1 MSDTGKSF
9 LGPIAQ
15 WGVAIAV
22 SASIG
27 AAIAT
32 AIHRSPDN
40 ASGATAH
47 GAAVSAEQRGR
58 IESLAKRSL
67 QGVDVLDV
75 GQGPYGMSWA
85 VLAKDGTRQVAWVT
99 PGELSL
105 MLGDLFVGGANLSQ
119 EVRLSIGSGAPV
131 ALPPPAPTGYS
142 NDPVTDL
149 QVMPI
154 AAPVSAPNQGGL
166 DPSGTDLRV
175 AGAFMQV
182 KDSFFSIPLYGN
194 GSGGEILVFA
204 DPDCRFCHD
213 LLQRLNASAA
223 GITSRG
229 IRVRWYPVGV
239 LHPENGHS
247 LQRAAAQLQSGP
259 ADLLAGGV
267 VNAAATVT
275 QESLRRTAMNTKA
288 LGEISPRQIL
298 TPTILF
304 RNHSGQSVVRLGAP
318 TSDEE
323 FVALINGVGK

>member
-1 MSDTGKSF
+1 MSDTRKSLF
-9 LGPIAQ
+9 GPVAR
-15 WGVAIAV
+15 WGAAVAT

-32 AIHRSPDN
+32 VVHRSLEDAPD
-40 ASGATAH
+40 ATVH
-47 GAAVSAEQRGR
+47 GASVPAEQRGR
-58 IESLAKRSL
+58 IESLAKASL
-67 QGVDVLDV
+67 MGVEVLGV

-85 VLAKDGTRQVAWVT
+85 VLAKDGTRQVAWIT

-105 MLGDLFVGGANLSQ
+105 MLGDLFVGGSNLSH
-119 EVRLSIGSGAPV
+119 EVRLSFGGGAQTAMPPSVPSGH
-131 ALPPPAPTGYS
+131 LDKPAA
-142 NDPVTDL
+142 DL
-149 QVMPI
+149 QTMPI
-154 AAPVSAPNQGGL
+154 ASSVSMPTQGGL

-194 GSGGEILVFA
+194 GSGGQILAFG

-275 QESLRRTAMNTKA
+275 QESLRRVAMNTKA